1 MPPALFTHFSI
12 VSAARPRAV
21 DLIGQLYINTY
32 HYTSLY
38 TPFVAGGLLGGAG
51 DGAGAPAGGAA
62 RVPPDVGDKR
72 HGLPDP
78 VFISDIYVYI
88 MIYINIQPRG
98 QTPRPSRSGDIDKW
112 MDGWMDIDIDMCRC
126 LNSFKLDADSPGPRA

>member
-1 MPPALFTHFSI
+1 MPPHPKPRGGLRWCLGVDPALVAGALKGGAGMPPALFTHFSI

-98 QTPRPSRSGDIDKW
+98 QTPRPSRSGVY
-112 MDGWMDIDIDMCRC
+112 
-126 LNSFKLDADSPGPRA
+126 